1 MKRSKRLLKLLELV
15 PSNSKVVFDV
25 GADHGILSALIL
37 NTGKSE
43 MVYAS
48 DISEKSLNKTEIL
61 AKNLG
66 LEEKLRCIVSDGLDN
81 FDKSIESDMVI
92 IAGMGGNEIVKIL
105 TKISDFSK
113 YKAFLLQP
121 AQDFYV
127 LRQYLTTS
135 GYEVVKDEIVEDKG
149 KYYTNIICKKS
160 DKKTTFSEIQLYFGK
175 DAIQDRSVDFIG
187 FVNYTY
193 NKLLAIKEYL
203 GELDLKKF
211 EFCESVLNKNKGR

>member
-37 NTGKSE
+37 NTGKSK

-48 DISEKSLNKTEIL
+48 DISEKSLEKTEIL
-61 AKNLG
+61 AKKLG
-66 LEEKLRCIVSDGLDN
+66 LEKKLKCIVSDGLDN
-81 FDKSIESDMVI
+81 FDKSIESDLVI
-92 IAGMGGNEIVKIL
+92 IAGMGGNEILKIISR
-105 TKISDFSK
+105 ISDFSK

-127 LRQYLTTS
+127 LRQFLTTS
-135 GYEVVKDEIVEDKG
+135 GFEFVQDEIVEDKG
-149 KYYTNIICKKS
+149 KYYANIVCKKS
-160 DKKTTFSEIQLYFGK
+160 DKPSVLSDIQLYFGK
-175 DAIQDRSVDFIG
+175 DAIEDRSVDFIG

-203 GELDLKKF
+203 SESDLKKL
-211 EFCESVLNKNKGR
+211 EFCESVLNKI